1 MSTDLER
8 RRTLTFRQR
17 RDMGLTLIN
26 LVRVTRQLASEG
38 AIDKD
43 TPQEEVRDAILN
55 RLAMDNPAA
64 CADPTIDWDAVLA
77 FLEKLLP
84 FLLQILALFGL

>member
-1 MSTDLER
+1 MSTDVEGR
-8 RRTLTFRQR
+8 GLTFRQR

-26 LVRVTRQLASEG
+26 LIRVTRTLASEG
-38 AIDKD
+38 VIDKS
-43 TPQEEVRDAILN
+43 TPQEEVRDAILS
-55 RLAMDNPAA
+55 RLAADNPVA
-64 CADPTIDWDAVLA
+64 CADPGIDWDAVLA